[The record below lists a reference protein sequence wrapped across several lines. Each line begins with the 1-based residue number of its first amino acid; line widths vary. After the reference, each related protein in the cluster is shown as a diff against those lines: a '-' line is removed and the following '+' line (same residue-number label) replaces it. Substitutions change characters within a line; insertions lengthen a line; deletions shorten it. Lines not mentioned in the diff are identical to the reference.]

1 MLRKKNYII
10 VGLSV
15 CHSEFLRIS
24 IPVLA
29 QLPQN
34 IFLVVYNDNPAAP
47 VEKSKIRE
55 FGHHGPL
62 HIVNADQ
69 NRGSLWAWLGI
80 LAEISKRRIRSDWM
94 IFADDGGLV
103 INADIPAVQ
112 DNNFAVMQNTA
123 FIKNRILDALRV
135 ADNPTGCAIDNSNAT
150 VQRPHLGIVGTLL
163 RTEIMTRLGDLIRPI
178 VPNILA
184 IDSISGAGVPMDV
197 VLWFY
202 LQIYARRLNPNA
214 KPIYMDKINYIS
226 APLDTTRRKCEAAPA
241 EYYDMDTQRY
251 CDLFNDH
258 LDANMPV
265 GLS

>member
-1 MLRKKNYII
+1 MLLKKNYII

-34 IFLVVYNDNPAAP
+34 ICLVVYNDNPDAP

-55 FGHHGPL
+55 FGYRGPL
-62 HIVNADQ
+62 HIVSADHG
-69 NRGSLWAWLGI
+69 RGQLGAWLGI
-80 LAEISKRRIRSDWM
+80 LAEISKRRIRSDWI
-94 IFADDGGLV
+94 IFADDGGLL
-103 INADIPAVQ
+103 IDADIPAVQ
-112 DNNFAVMQNTA
+112 DNNFAVMQNMA

-135 ADNPTGCAIDNSNAT
+135 ADNPKGCAAADNLNAT

-163 RTEIMTRLGDLIRPI
+163 RTEMMIRFGDLIRPI

-184 IDSISGAGVPMDV
+184 IDSISGAGMPMDA
-197 VLWFY
+197 VLWSY
-202 LQIYARRLNPNA
+202 LRIYAQRLNPNA

-226 APLDTTRRKCEAAPA
+226 LPLDATRRKYEAAPA
-241 EYYDMDTQRY
+241 EYCDMAAQRY
-251 CDLFNDH
+251 CDLFNEH
-258 LDANMPV
+258 LDAS
-265 GLS
+265 GI